1 MPDNQKD
8 VLFYEVITQLIKAQN
23 QGKKLGNY
31 VALDAAFKKHGA
43 DSQQEYDTLITD
55 PNFEKNIRE
64 GTKEI
69 LDLAAQATHL
79 FQKNQAQPLSPT
91 TVATSDKAPPPKPPK
106 DEYKRRQDSAAK
118 IETNTP
124 DNRPPKPSKQA
135 YRARQEKK
143 NAITRSS
150 SATTITPPPPPKVSV
165 QDRIKKWETMGN
177 NKNHTR

>member
-8 VLFYEVITQLIKAQN
+8 VLFYEVITQLIEAQN